1 MFINT
6 GRICIA
12 SADKRWFLNGRP
24 FKNGWPG
31 LNYTSTGSKQ
41 LCLAAKNSQ
50 KHMCNISISKF
61 LENQLSIST
70 ICVTAWSFIIWSL
83 NCKYHF
89 INIQALVRSSIHWLS
104 KLPETYVQHW
114 YFKIAEN
121 LNCINNLGM
130 HFYHLKSYFVNNI
143 LKALVQSIFHQ
154 LPELSEAYTCATL
167 IFQNCWKF
175 KFKTLLLIKMSKLT
189 ILIHPRHQQLGHKML
204 WKHPFTNS
212 IILWAPVGDKQLPIA
227 PRYIFILQKM

>member
-6 GRICIA
+6 RRICIA

-61 LENQLSIST
+61 LKNQLSIST
-70 ICVTAWSFIIWSL
+70 ICATAWSSIIWSL

-89 INIQALVRSSIHWLS
+89 INIQALVRSSFHWLS
-104 KLPETYVQHW
+104 KLPETYVQHR

-154 LPELSEAYTCATL
+154 LPELSENCWK
-167 IFQNCWKF
+167 NCWKF
-175 KFKTLLLIKMSKLT
+175 KYCLIRSANIADNQNVK
-189 ILIHPRHQQLGHKML
+189 IDH
-204 WKHPFTNS
+204 FNS
-212 IILWAPVGDKQLPIA
+212 SVPINNWGIKCYESIPSQIA
-227 PRYIFILQKM
+227 L